1 MSQIG
6 VEESDS
12 PLEATQRRR
21 NNLASEREIWSA
33 EWESENELVSGTL
46 VQPELA
52 VLNSRKQL
60 V

>member
-1 MSQIG
+1 MSPIDAG
-6 VEESDS
+6 TSYS
-12 PLEATQRRR
+12 LLEVTRRRR
-21 NNLASEREIWSA
+21 NNLASERAIWSV